1 MICKNCGNEY
11 DDHEVVCPFCGTENE
26 LEAKRR
32 EKQDLLKA
40 EQQEEEEELERAR
53 RKALYK
59 KIAAIVAAVLIV
71 LGAVVFFVYK
81 YTTSDSAKAKKAE
94 ELATLEQ
101 YYQDEEYDKVLE
113 YLQTCEYSYTSD
125 YDKYITVS
133 RIVGAAQQYN
143 GIMEKLREQSKTENV
158 TPTLS
163 NALSETLSQLKTLD
177 TYESQGFVHGEE
189 AAVRYY
195 QKMDRHELLDVAML
209 SEEEL
214 EYELAVS
221 SMGRDYTEL
230 STKVISRWKE
240 ADQ

>member
-1 MICKNCGNEY
+1 MICKNCQNEY

-53 RKALYK
+53 RRALYK

-81 YTTSDSAKAKKAE
+81 YTTSDSAKEKKAE

-133 RIVGAAQQYN
+133 RIVGAAQQYD
-143 GIMEKLREQSKTENV
+143 GIMEKLREQSKTD
-158 TPTLS
+158 

-177 TYESQGFVHGEE
+177 TYEAQGFVHDEE
-189 AAVRYY
+189 AAVRHY
-195 QKMDRHELLDVAML
+195 QKMYRHELLDVAL
-209 SEEEL
+209 LTEEEL